1 MPKYKKGHWTNKKKN
16 MKNGKYDGAA
26 ELALR
31 VKVLV
36 VKGNELSSVFM
47 THTIKGEHWPL
58 YMCTMAEMS
67 SHTGAQVS
75 K

>member
-1 MPKYKKGHWTNKKKN
+1 

-47 THTIKGEHWPL
+47 THTIKGEH
-58 YMCTMAEMS
+58 
-67 SHTGAQVS
+67 
-75 K
+75 